1 MGKRASSIELSNEER
16 EYLKLQTRARTI
28 QAQTVTRV
36 RILLLRADSVSID
49 AIADKVGLNR
59 CSVMLC
65 LKKFKEGGI
74 ENALFDAPGRGRNA
88 EITDE
93 EKAWIINIACQK
105 PIDFGYAAEAAGY
118 TRLSTIH
125 KSTVN
130 TILDEADIKPHKIT
144 YYCENRDPDF
154 DSKMHNVLL
163 VYKQLEMQFD
173 ESGKLIISEDTP
185 IHVLSY
191 DEKPGIQATATTPD
205 NLMPDEKHSKLG

>member
-1 MGKRASSIELSNEER
+1 MGRRASSIELSNEER
-16 EYLKLQTRARTI
+16 EYLELQTRARTI
-28 QAQTVTRV
+28 QAQTVTRA

-118 TRLSTIH
+118 TRLSTISPLYNFINDRLVDE
-125 KSTVN
+125 STDLKPFHSSCFYVCF
-130 TILDEADIKPHKIT
+130 DIF
-144 YYCENRDPDF
+144 Y
-154 DSKMHNVLL
+154 
-163 VYKQLEMQFD
+163 
-173 ESGKLIISEDTP
+173 ESGKKYLAANPLT
-185 IHVLSY
+185 
-191 DEKPGIQATATTPD
+191 
-205 NLMPDEKHSKLG
+205 

>member
-16 EYLKLQTRARTI
+16 EYLELQTRARTI
-28 QAQTVTRV
+28 QAQTVTRA

-93 EKAWIINIACQK
+93 EKAWQL
-105 PIDFGYAAEAAGY
+105 YRE
-118 TRLSTIH
+118 
-125 KSTVN
+125 
-130 TILDEADIKPHKIT
+130 
-144 YYCENRDPDF
+144 
-154 DSKMHNVLL
+154 DS
-163 VYKQLEMQFD
+163 
-173 ESGKLIISEDTP
+173 
-185 IHVLSY
+185 
-191 DEKPGIQATATTPD
+191 
-205 NLMPDEKHSKLG
+205 NLYSLPNMDHSSIWLKVFLAR